1 MRSAIFGRSPF
12 VPPFLAIGVAF
23 VILAAFVY
31 GSLLADSYS
40 PNATLTIC
48 EFPSSE
54 TILDTL
60 IMETLVVIEPDKGRA
75 NSVVNWL
82 NSIGVQASLNDLEDT
97 PEGNRALITN
107 IRFSDLTGLSE
118 IPGVLEIQ
126 AGPCP

>member
-1 MRSAIFGRSPF
+1 MRSAIFGRDP
-12 VPPFLAIGVAF
+12 VVIPFLAIGVAF
-23 VILAAFVY
+23 VIIAAFAY
-31 GSLLADSYS
+31 GFRLADMYS

-60 IMETLVVIEPDKGRA
+60 IMDTLVIIEPDKGTDS
-75 NSVVNWL
+75 SVVNWL
-82 NSIGVQASLNDLEDT
+82 NSIGVQANVNAVVDT
-97 PEGNRALITN
+97 PEGNRSLTTSIP
-107 IRFSDLTGLSE
+107 FSDLTGRSE